1 LSLIR
6 NIVVKVGADISG
18 LSSGMVRARQDLEQN
33 VDKMISAAKIL
44 ATATAAAF
52 TAVAAKGVEAASNLN
67 EIQNVVEVAFG
78 KSAAAVDA
86 WSKTAINAY
95 GLNQIEALRYA
106 STLRAM
112 FGSMGLASNAA
123 DSMSTSLAGL
133 AGDIA
138 SFYNLDTDTA
148 FEKIQSGISGEVEPL
163 RQLGINMTQANLQAY
178 ALSQGISKNIS
189 SMSQAEQTTL
199 RYNYLMNVTSMA
211 QGDFARTSGSY
222 ANQMRVFQANIESL
236 TVSLGQA
243 VIPLIQAVLPWINM
257 FAQALIGAATTFTQ
271 WVDSLLGIKTQTAAV
286 TSSANALTSL
296 SDASDST
303 SGSADSLAGS
313 ATNAAGGI
321 DKVTK
326 AAKAAKNAVSG
337 IDELNILQKQS
348 DTSGTTGGTGGESVI
363 STPNLPS
370 VTIPKGQ
377 QNINVGIIGADK
389 IEAFKNACAAAWGW
403 IVKYQDG
410 IKTVASVITIFF
422 LPALIRSTAQLVI
435 QAAKGFI
442 SGAKAVIEYGLA
454 GWRAVASMVAQA
466 EALAT
471 KIGLWIAEKV
481 QIAASTIA
489 TLAHEAA
496 TRASAAAQFVLSGAL
511 WRTVAAWVAGKVQ
524 IIAGVAAMIAQK
536 VALVA
541 STIATN
547 AAAAAQW
554 LLNAAMEANPIGLI
568 ILAVTAL
575 IAIFIALWNN
585 NKGFRDFWINA
596 WNGMKIA
603 WDVFCTGIQALWKNI
618 LQPFGAFLWDLFCT
632 RFQSIIDFVHGIIG
646 SFKQVFNGLI
656 EFFTG
661 VFTGNWSRAFQG
673 LKDIAGGIFSGIVN
687 VVKLPINFLIDGINT
702 VLKGVNGLAHAAAGI
717 PGLSWLNGVSIPQIP
732 RLAQGGIVSS
742 PTIAMIGEAGT
753 EAIVPLQNT
762 GFITTMANAVAAA
775 VGGAGGK
782 PTGDINVTLEVDGVA
797 FGKVCVKS
805 INAQTRKLGVNPL
818 YI

>member
-1 LSLIR
+1 
-6 NIVVKVGADISG
+6 
-18 LSSGMVRARQDLEQN
+18 MMRARQDLEQN

-67 EIQNVVEVAFG
+67 EIQNVVDVAFG

-95 GLNQIEALRYA
+95 GLNQIEALHYA

-112 FGSMGLASNAA
+112 FGSMGLANGAA
-123 DSMSTSLAGL
+123 DNMSTSLAGL
-133 AGDIA
+133 AGDLA
-138 SFYNLDTDTA
+138 SFYNLSTDDA
-148 FEKIQSGISGEVEPL
+148 FEKIQAGIAGETKPL
-163 RQLGINMTQANLQAY
+163 KDLGINMDVANLQAY
-178 ALSQGISKNIS
+178 ALSQGITKSFS
-189 SMSQAEQTTL
+189 AMSQAEQTTL
-199 RYNYLMNVTSMA
+199 RYNYLLSVTSMA
-211 QGDFARTSGSY
+211 QGDFARTNGSY

-286 TSSANALTSL
+286 TSSASALTSL
-296 SDASDST
+296 SDASNST
-303 SGSADSLAGS
+303 AGSADSLAGS

-337 IDELNILQKQS
+337 LDELNVLQKQS
-348 DTSGTTGGTGGESVI
+348 DTSGSSGTTGGSGGGSVI

-410 IKTVASVITIFF
+410 IKVIASVITIFF

-511 WRTVAAWVAGKVQ
+511 WETIAAWIAGKVQ

-536 VALVA
+536 AALVA
-541 STIATN
+541 SAIATN

-554 LLNAAMEANPIGLI
+554 LLNAAMEANPIGLV

-585 NKGFRDFWINA
+585 NKGLRDFWINA
-596 WNGMKIA
+596 WNGMKAA
-603 WDVFCTGIQALWKNI
+603 WNGFSNGIQWVWNNI
-618 LQPFGAFLWDLFCT
+618 LRPFGSFLWSVFHDQL
-632 RFQSIIDFVHGIIG
+632 SNIVNFVSSYIG
-646 SFKQVFNGLI
+646 SIKQIFQGLI
-656 EFFTG
+656 NFVGG
-661 VFTGNWSRAFQG
+661 VFTGNWSRAFGG
-673 LKDIAGGIFSGIVN
+673 LRDIVSGVFGGMFN
-687 VVKLPINFLIDGINT
+687 MVKYPLNSLIDGINT
-702 VLKGVNGLAHAAAGI
+702 ILRGVNGLAKAASNV
-717 PGLSWLNGVSIPQIP
+717 PGLGWLGGLRVPQIP
-732 RLAQGGIVSS
+732 RLAKGGIVSS
-742 PTIAMIGEAGT
+742 PTIAMIGEAGA
-753 EAIVPLQNT
+753 EAVVPLQNT
-762 GFITTMANAVAAA
+762 GFIQQLANTVAAA
-775 VGGAGGK
+775 VAGTGGK
-782 PTGDINVTLEVDGVA
+782 TGDINLTLEVDGVA
-797 FGKVCVKS
+797 FGKICVKS

>member
-1 LSLIR
+1 
-6 NIVVKVGADISG
+6 
-18 LSSGMVRARQDLEQN
+18 MVRARQDLEQN

-67 EIQNVVEVAFG
+67 EIQNVVDVAFG

-95 GLNQIEALRYA
+95 GLNQIEALHYA

-112 FGSMGLASNAA
+112 FGSMGLASGAA

-133 AGDIA
+133 AGDLA
-138 SFYNLDTDTA
+138 SFYNLSTDDA
-148 FEKIQSGISGEVEPL
+148 FEKIQAGIAGETKPL
-163 RQLGINMTQANLQAY
+163 KDLGINMDVANLQAY
-178 ALSQGISKNIS
+178 ALSQGITKSYS
-189 SMSQAEQTTL
+189 AMSQAEQTTL
-199 RYNYLMNVTSMA
+199 RYNYLMSVTSMA

-271 WVDSLLGIKTQTAAV
+271 WVDSLLGIKAQAAAV
-286 TSSANALTSL
+286 TSSASALTSL

-303 SGSADSLAGS
+303 ADSAG
-313 ATNAAGGI
+313 NAAKSI
-321 DKVTK
+321 NAVTT
-326 AAKAAKNAVSG
+326 AAKAAKSAVSG
-337 IDELNILQKQS
+337 IDELNVLQKQTS
-348 DTSGTTGGTGGESVI
+348 SSSSSASPSGTGSVI
-363 STPNLPS
+363 STPSVPT
-370 VTIPKGQ
+370 VTIPTAK

-410 IKTVASVITIFF
+410 IKAVASVITIFF

-471 KIGLWIAEKV
+471 KTGLWIAEKV
-481 QIAASTIA
+481 QIVASTIA

-496 TRASAAAQFVLSGAL
+496 VRASAAAQFVLSGAL
-511 WRTVAAWVAGKVQ
+511 WETIAAWVAGKVQ
-524 IIAGVAAMIAQK
+524 IIAGVAAMLAQK
-536 VALVA
+536 AALVA

-554 LLNAAMEANPIGLI
+554 LLNAAMDANPIGLVI
-568 ILAVTAL
+568 IAVTAL
-575 IAIFIALWNN
+575 IAIFVALWNN
-585 NKGFRDFWINA
+585 NKGFRNFWINA
-596 WNGMKIA
+596 WNGIKAA
-603 WDVFCTGIQALWKNI
+603 WDNFSKGIQTIWNTVLK
-618 LQPFGAFLWDLFCT
+618 PFGAFLWDLFCT
-632 RFQSIIDFVHGIIG
+632 RFGSIIDFVKGIVG
-646 SFKQVFNGLI
+646 NFKQVFNGLVD
-656 EFFTG
+656 FFTG
-661 VFTGNWSRAFQG
+661 VFTGNWKKAFQG
-673 LKDIAGGIFSGIVN
+673 LKDVVGGIFGGIVN
-687 VVKLPINFLIDGINT
+687 IVKLPINFLIDGINT
-702 VLKGVNGLAHAAAGI
+702 VLKGVNGLAKAAANV
-717 PGLSWLNGVSIPQIP
+717 PGLSWLKGVNIPQIP
-732 RLAQGGIVSS
+732 KLAQGGIVSS
-742 PTIAMIGEAGT
+742 PTIAMIGEAGA
-753 EAIVPLQNT
+753 EAVVPLQNS
-762 GFITTMANAVAAA
+762 GFIQQLASTIAAA
-775 VGGAGGK
+775 VAGTGGGK
-782 PTGDINVTLEVDGVA
+782 TGDINLTLEVDGAA